1 MVAGLGTFL
10 LLGVT
15 ASILTLETPGQK
27 ISTVERDF
35 AEAALKNVSADVQRH
50 YYDPKLR
57 GLNWDAL
64 VHEAKVNI
72 GKSLNTPVAFAQ
84 IEGVLEHLNDSHT
97 FFVPPQSAN
106 TVDYGWKFKIIGSRA
121 YVTEVAPESDA
132 EKKGIRPGE
141 EVLTIDGFT
150 VDRASSLNLK
160 YALTIFVP
168 RANLQ
173 IDLRDPAGKLLH
185 LSVASAIKMHP
196 AVNSLADYSWNLNQ
210 QIINSED
217 AWDKEKAQYKEF
229 GPELMILRVP
239 AFLQTGLA
247 VDAMFEKACTHKTLI
262 IDLRGTP
269 GGRVDS
275 VEDYLAHILIH
286 DAKVG
291 ESVSRDGTK
300 PIAVKR
306 KRHNAFTGDL
316 IVLVDSESTSGAE
329 IFARAVQLEERGT
342 ILGDHTAG
350 ETMEAQYFIHVFGSN
365 PVYFYGV
372 AVTVANPIMADG
384 KSLER
389 VGVEPDRT
397 FLPTGADLA
406 AGRDPVLAY
415 AAGLAGVKLSPED
428 AAKLFPR
435 TSRTM

>member
-1 MVAGLGTFL
+1 MKIWGRQLGREAGFWASKGALRSRLVAGLGTFL

-173 IDLRDPAGKLLH
+173 IDLRDPAG
-185 LSVASAIKMHP
+185 
-196 AVNSLADYSWNLNQ
+196 
-210 QIINSED
+210 
-217 AWDKEKAQYKEF
+217 
-229 GPELMILRVP
+229 
-239 AFLQTGLA
+239 
-247 VDAMFEKACTHKTLI
+247 
-262 IDLRGTP
+262 
-269 GGRVDS
+269 
-275 VEDYLAHILIH
+275 
-286 DAKVG
+286 
-291 ESVSRDGTK
+291 
-300 PIAVKR
+300 
-306 KRHNAFTGDL
+306 
-316 IVLVDSESTSGAE
+316 
-329 IFARAVQLEERGT
+329 
-342 ILGDHTAG
+342 
-350 ETMEAQYFIHVFGSN
+350 
-365 PVYFYGV
+365 
-372 AVTVANPIMADG
+372 
-384 KSLER
+384 
-389 VGVEPDRT
+389 
-397 FLPTGADLA
+397 
-406 AGRDPVLAY
+406 
-415 AAGLAGVKLSPED
+415 
-428 AAKLFPR
+428 
-435 TSRTM
+435 